1 MRDLNVGEP
10 HRMEGAMNY
19 RQIQTQRQILDRR
32 DRRSM
37 DWAILIAIVLH
48 IGILYLPPVA
58 HFSSTRQFAAPD
70 KPVIDITFFPTK
82 PPPTEKP
89 PERTKPVKPLAIPV
103 PVPSDETI
111 DLSTLMPNDDYEWVI
126 DPSEIDL
133 PPLEPID
140 DGPVFVGGDVKA
152 PKIVYQVPPKYPE
165 LVRKAGIHGRVV
177 LEAVINK
184 QGFVTDVK
192 VIGSLN
198 SLCDE
203 AAMDAVRQ
211 WRFEPGT
218 RNDVPLDVIYSLTV
232 VFQLK

>member
-1 MRDLNVGEP
+1 
-10 HRMEGAMNY
+10 MNY
-19 RQIQTQRQILDRR
+19 RQIQTQKRILESR

-37 DWAILIAIVLH
+37 DWAILAAIVLH

-58 HFSSTRQFAAPD
+58 RFDSVRHFAGPEKTYFDVTFLTPIAP
-70 KPVIDITFFPTK
+70 
-82 PPPTEKP
+82 P
-89 PERTKPVKPLAIPV
+89 PERPPEPRKTTKRQVV
-103 PVPSDETI
+103 PILRPSDQPVN
-111 DLSTLMPNDDYEWVI
+111 LSELLPEEDIEYI
-126 DPSEIDL
+126 LDPSEMEL

-140 DGPVFVGGDVKA
+140 DGPVSVGGDVKA

-218 RNDVPLDVIYSLTV
+218 RDDVPLDVIYNLTV